1 MADAVRSVDRLV
13 RQHVIA
19 IGLLVWACFTTAAAM
34 WVGQPWLSA
43 AVAVV
48 GAPFF
53 ALAINRTRRPRMSA
67 NDGRAFI
74 APLATGLLALLL
86 AWLLVG
92 LGVAD
97 SEFLEDLTL
106 AMIGWGVAFCVAGIV
121 MKTGGAAGR
130 KKLS

>member
-1 MADAVRSVDRLV
+1 MSVDRLV
-13 RQHVIA
+13 RQHFIT

-53 ALAINRTRRPRMSA
+53 ALAINRTRRPRTSA

-74 APLATGLLALLL
+74 APLATGLIALLL
-86 AWLLVG
+86 AWAWVG

-97 SEFLEDLTL
+97 SEFAEDLTL
-106 AMIGWGVAFCVAGIV
+106 AMIGWGTAFSVAGIL
-121 MKTGGAAGR
+121 MKTGGTARR
-130 KKLS
+130 KEMS